1 MSLIVDSAEDQSLV
15 QTLSMPVDPSILRD
29 GDLTLRPPMP
39 ADTEAVANAVSASL
53 VELAPWMPWATP
65 DYSVEDAADWI
76 AGNPGDLYRFAMFV
90 DDGSDVIGTCGLN
103 HYDPLNLIA
112 NLGYWV
118 RSDHT
123 GRGLASRAARL
134 LARFGLERAGLRRL
148 EIVVSTANPASVRV
162 AQKIGAVHE
171 GVARSRL
178 LLQGEEHD
186 AHMFSVVRGDKT

>member
-1 MSLIVDSAEDQSLV
+1 
-15 QTLSMPVDPSILRD
+15 
-29 GDLTLRPPMP
+29 
-39 ADTEAVANAVSASL
+39 
-53 VELAPWMPWATP
+53 MPWATP
-65 DYSVEDAADWI
+65 DYGVEDAANWI

-90 DDGSDVIGTCGLN
+90 DEGTEVIGTCGLN

-118 RSDHT
+118 RSDHA

-134 LARFGLERAGLRRL
+134 LARFGLESAGLRRV
-148 EIVVSTANPASVRV
+148 EIVVSTSNPASVRV

-178 LLQGEEHD
+178 LLEGEEHD
-186 AHMFSVVRGDKT
+186 AHLFSFVRGDTP